1 MKESEINETYQEFS
15 VKCGERAERLAWAF
29 IIMLAGCL
37 ISGHAFQTFAVCA
50 MLSVISLLL
59 GVLQS
64 LWQTVTIW
72 LFKQRVHR
80 EQERYKDQPDV
91 TIIEP
96 DNYPDY
102 VGFGAWVFYLLKIA
116 TIAAAVCYFVHQILA

>member
-29 IIMLAGCL
+29 IIMLVGCL

-59 GVLQS
+59 VFTKVVPYK
-64 LWQTVTIW
+64 QTKYSIS
-72 LFKQRVHR
+72 H
-80 EQERYKDQPDV
+80 
-91 TIIEP
+91 
-96 DNYPDY
+96 N
-102 VGFGAWVFYLLKIA
+102 
-116 TIAAAVCYFVHQILA
+116 

>member
-1 MKESEINETYQEFS
+1 MKTEEINETYQEFS

-29 IIMLAGCL
+29 IGMLTGCL

-64 LWQTVTIW
+64 FWQTVTIW
-72 LFKQRVHR
+72 LFKQRV
-80 EQERYKDQPDV
+80 ECQQARYKDLPNV
-91 TIIEP
+91 TIVAP
-96 DNYPDY
+96 DNYPNY

>member
-29 IIMLAGCL
+29 IIMLVGCL

-72 LFKQRVHR
+72 WFKQRVHR
-80 EQERYKDQPDV
+80 EQERNKDQPGV